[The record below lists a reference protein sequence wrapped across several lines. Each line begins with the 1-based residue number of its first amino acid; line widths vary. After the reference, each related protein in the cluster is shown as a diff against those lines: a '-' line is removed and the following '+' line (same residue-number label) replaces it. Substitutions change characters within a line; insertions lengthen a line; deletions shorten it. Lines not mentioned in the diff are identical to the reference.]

1 MMKERFVIKKF
12 IAILMVLLLLLAGCS
27 NVQHNTDLGN
37 SILSLVENNNNNDIS
52 LTQMTSFDWEK
63 AFLFSPYSTQGEIE
77 KQLGVNFNDPSN
89 INMRDDIYLLVF
101 INDDKVVQYVEVERQ
116 GADFTIEGNEYLTP
130 AEDRI
135 KIDRH

>member
-1 MMKERFVIKKF
+1 MTIF
-12 IAILMVLLLLLAGCS
+12 IVLILLLAGCS
-27 NVQHNTDLGN
+27 NVQHNTDLEI
-37 SILSLVENNNNNDIS
+37 SILSLVENNSNNDIS
-52 LTQMTSFDWEK
+52 LNQMTSFDWEK
-63 AFLFSPYSTQGEIE
+63 AFLFTPYSTQKEIE

-101 INDDKVVQYVEVERQ
+101 MNDDKVVQYVEVERH

-135 KIDRH
+135 IIDRH